1 MGRVLPVAVPAGKR
15 GVSWYIHDG
24 MVRLMQTDGGR
35 SELEARLR
43 ALTREG
49 LLYEKLADQ
58 KVRCVACG
66 HRCLIAPGKAGVCRV
81 RFNDGG
87 LLRVPVGYA
96 AGLQVDPIEKKPF
109 YHALPGSEACSFGML
124 GCDFH
129 CDYCQNWISSQTL
142 RDEEAGAEAFGVTA
156 EEIVA
161 LARRRGAQSVTS
173 TYNEPLITSEWA
185 VEVFRVARQ
194 AGLAT
199 SFVSNGHGTPEAV
212 DYLRPWVDFY
222 KVDLKTM
229 NPAHYRQLGGRLE
242 PVLSTIRLLYER
254 GFWLEVLTLV
264 VPRFNDSE
272 GELRDI
278 ARFIKSLSADIPW
291 HVTAFHSDYRMSDR
305 PGTGARQVVRA
316 AEIGREEGL
325 RFVYAGNRP
334 GGVSDWENTRCP
346 GCNALLVERTGFTVL
361 QNNLQSGRCPKCRMA
376 IPGVWTMEDVE
387 AARACGRR
395 DVAKPDIKAMVEA
408 AEKKFAAK

>member
-1 MGRVLPVAVPAGKR
+1 
-15 GVSWYIHDG
+15 
-24 MVRLMQTDGGR
+24 MQTDGDGAN
-35 SELEARLR
+35 LESRLR
-43 ALTREG
+43 TLTRDG
-49 LLYEKLADQ
+49 ALYEKLPEN

-66 HRCLIAPGKAGVCRV
+66 HRCLIADGKTGVCRV
-81 RFNDGG
+81 RFNTGG
-87 LLRVPVGYA
+87 TLRVPGGYA

-109 YHALPGSEACSFGML
+109 YHALPGTEACSFGML

-129 CDYCQNWISSQTL
+129 CDYCQNWVSSQTL
-142 RDEEAGAEAFGVTA
+142 RDAEAGAEAFEVSAGQ
-156 EEIVA
+156 IVD
-161 LARRRGAQSVTS
+161 LAQRRGAQSVTS

-185 VEVFRVARQ
+185 VEVFRAARQ

-229 NPAHYRQLGGRLE
+229 NPENYRRLGGRLE
-242 PVLSTIRLLYER
+242 PVLSTIRLLYQR

-272 GELRDI
+272 EELRDI
-278 ARFIKSLSADIPW
+278 ARFIKSLSPDIPW
-291 HVTAFHSDYRMSDR
+291 HVTAFHGDYRMSDHQDAS
-305 PGTGARQVVRA
+305 ARQVVRA

-334 GGVSDWENTRCP
+334 GGVGDWENTRCP
-346 GCNALLVERTGFTVL
+346 GCNALLIERNGFTIL
-361 QNNLQSGRCPKCRMA
+361 QNNLKASRCPKCGMN

-395 DVAKPDIKAMVEA
+395 DVAKLNIEA
-408 AEKKFAAK
+408 IAEDARRKFAP

>member
-1 MGRVLPVAVPAGKR
+1 ME
-15 GVSWYIHDG
+15 
-24 MVRLMQTDGGR
+24 T
-35 SELEARLR
+35 RLR
-43 ALTREG
+43 TLAREG
-49 LLYEKLADQ
+49 TLYEKLPDN

-66 HRCLIAPGKAGVCRV
+66 HRCLITNGKAGICRV

-87 LLRVPVGYA
+87 MLRVPGGYA
-96 AGLQVDPIEKKPF
+96 AGVQVDPIEKKPF

-124 GCDFH
+124 GCDFC
-129 CDYCQNWISSQTL
+129 CDYCQNWTSSQTL
-142 RDEEAGAEAFGVTA
+142 RDGEAGTKVFEVSA

-161 LARRRGAQSVTS
+161 LAQRRGAQSVTS

-199 SFVSNGHGTPEAV
+199 SFVSNGHGTPEVV

-229 NPAHYRQLGGRLE
+229 NPANYRQLGGRLE

-264 VPRFNDSE
+264 VPRFNESE
-272 GELRDI
+272 EELRDI
-278 ARFIKSLSADIPW
+278 ARFIKSLSPDIPW
-291 HVTAFHSDYRMSDR
+291 HVTAFHSDYRMTDR
-305 PGTGARQVVRA
+305 PDTKTRQVVRA

-334 GGVSDWENTRCP
+334 GSVDDWENTRCP
-346 GCNALLVERTGFTVL
+346 GCNALLVERNGFTVL
-361 QNNLQSGRCPKCRMA
+361 QNNLQASRCPKCRMS

-395 DVAKPDIKAMVEA
+395 DVAKMDIHALVEQS
-408 AEKKFAAK
+408 ERKFVPK

>member
-1 MGRVLPVAVPAGKR
+1 
-15 GVSWYIHDG
+15 
-24 MVRLMQTDGGR
+24 MQTDGDGAN
-35 SELEARLR
+35 LEARLR
-43 ALTREG
+43 TLTRDG
-49 LLYEKLADQ
+49 ALYEKLLEN

-66 HRCLIAPGKAGVCRV
+66 HRCLIADGKTGVCRV
-81 RFNDGG
+81 RFNTGG
-87 LLRVPVGYA
+87 TLRVPAGYA

-109 YHALPGSEACSFGML
+109 YHALPGTEACSFGML

-129 CDYCQNWISSQTL
+129 CDYCQNWVSSQTL
-142 RDEEAGAEAFGVTA
+142 RDAEAGAEAFEVSAGQ
-156 EEIVA
+156 IVD
-161 LARRRGAQSVTS
+161 LAQRRGAQSVTS

-185 VEVFRVARQ
+185 VEVFRAARQ

-229 NPAHYRQLGGRLE
+229 NPENYRRLGGRLE

-264 VPRFNDSE
+264 VPRFNDSAE
-272 GELRDI
+272 ELRDI
-278 ARFIKSLSADIPW
+278 ARFIKSLSPDIPW
-291 HVTAFHSDYRMSDR
+291 HVTAFHGDYRMSDHQE
-305 PGTGARQVVRA
+305 TGARQMVRA

-334 GGVSDWENTRCP
+334 GGVGDWENTRCP
-346 GCNALLVERTGFTVL
+346 GCNALLIERNGFTIL
-361 QNNLQSGRCPKCRMA
+361 QNNLQASRCPKCGMN

-395 DVAKPDIKAMVEA
+395 DVAKLDIEA
-408 AEKKFAAK
+408 IVKEARRKFAPQ